1 MKITKIAIGKGRSVP
16 KEGPEGEWVKVFY
29 HVEAEV
35 SEGEDPE
42 VVRIGLEATLDSW
55 LAEAP
60 TAPEWIPKLDEAEL
74 EELPWQTRDKQPAK
88 PGQWAWLFGPESK
101 TGAPEKAQE
110 LVKAIEA
117 SKDRKLE
124 FGAYEYTLS
133 EGKVFIQRRP
143 AKKGDR

>member
-1 MKITKIAIGKGRSVP
+1 LKITKIAIGKGRSFL

-35 SEGEDPE
+35 GEGEDPE
-42 VVRIGLEATLDSW
+42 AVRIGLEATLDSW
-55 LAEAP
+55 LAQVP

-74 EELPWQTRDKQPAK
+74 EELPWQTRDKQPARV
-88 PGQWAWLFGPESK
+88 GQWAWLLGPESR
-101 TGAPEKAQE
+101 TGTPEKAEE

-117 SKDRKLE
+117 SKDGKLE

-133 EGKVFIQRRP
+133 KDRIFVQRTP
-143 AKKGDR
+143 VKKK